1 MFVITM
7 AGFLYAVLRHR
18 VVDVSVFI
26 DRTLVYGG
34 MTALVVGILAAVN
47 SLVEHAALGT
57 NASLLVQVIVPLA
70 LGIVLSRVRLYLD
83 RIVEQVFFRRK
94 YLAEKALRRFA
105 RTVQAM
111 KTHKICWRLR
121 HRSSMKN
128 WARRAWHFTCAR
140 ADSMRRQAS
149 KVTFLI
155 QKASR
160 LTMQLLR
167 RRAQV

>member
-1 MFVITM
+1 MFVAGIFLNDIPIPGFWASHITNRFMFVITM

-83 RIVEQVFFRRK
+83 RIVEQVFFRKK

-105 RTVQAM
+105 R
-111 KTHKICWRLR
+111 H
-121 HRSSMKN
+121 
-128 WARRAWHFTCAR
+128 CAGYEHIEE
-140 ADSMRRQAS
+140 
-149 KVTFLI
+149 L
-155 QKASR
+155 
-160 LTMQLLR
+160 LTTATQTS
-167 RRAQV
+167 A